1 MRSRR
6 SSLALALGV
15 IGLALLAACN
25 SSLLPPATFT
35 NVVDTVTLYALNGT
49 ALGTPSA
56 YSIIGRLLVRTETSV
71 AFDFAF
77 NFDSLGQPV
86 LLPIG
91 AIGLSGSNPLAE
103 PGFQVSSATFDAI
116 DLAPVDGYVVD
127 KPFVVAGGTVA
138 LARSRSETCSDGSI
152 FSLYAKLQVLAV
164 DPTARTIQ
172 FQILSDQ
179 NCSHIGL
186 APGLPEK

>member
-91 AIGLSGSNPLAE
+91 AIGLSGTNPLAE

-116 DLAPVDGYVVD
+116 DLAPVDGYVV
-127 KPFVVAGGTVA
+127 A
-138 LARSRSETCSDGSI
+138 SDGSI